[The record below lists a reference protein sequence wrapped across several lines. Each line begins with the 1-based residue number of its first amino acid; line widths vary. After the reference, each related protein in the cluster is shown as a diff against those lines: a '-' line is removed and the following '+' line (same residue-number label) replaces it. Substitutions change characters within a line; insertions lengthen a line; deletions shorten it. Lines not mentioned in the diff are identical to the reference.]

1 MSISIPDKAM
11 FLSDVLTLLFILTV
25 SGITLNYR
33 KKFIER
39 LPHLKKF
46 YDLILLS
53 FTIALAG
60 NFLDVAD
67 EFEINGHYLKS
78 VVLNQI
84 ESWLFAISIG
94 IISVGWIITLK
105 TITSS
110 KVKIPLVKME
120 SNKKHAVHI
129 DPGLYLCTDDEA
141 CNVLFASLLR
151 QQPGLLISRNPPN
164 IARDNIGV
172 DKVPILWITKVENT
186 NAVHPT
192 NLAYLLHTLITFF
205 EDQNIPKVVLLE
217 GIEYL
222 ILENGFPAIF
232 KFLATLKDY
241 ALLNNSVVLVPIESR
256 AHNEKELNMLLREF
270 EIIS

>member
-1 MSISIPDKAM
+1 MSISIPDKTM
-11 FLSDVLTLLFILTV
+11 FLSDVLTLLFILLV

-33 KKFIER
+33 KKFIAR
-39 LPHLKKF
+39 FPPLKKF
-46 YDLILLS
+46 YDLILMS
-53 FTIALAG
+53 FTIALVG

-67 EFEINGHYLKS
+67 EFEINGYYIKS
-78 VVLNQI
+78 TLLSQI

-105 TITSS
+105 TITSN
-110 KVKIPLVKME
+110 KARVPLVKVE
-120 SNKKHAVHI
+120 DKGKHVVHV

-141 CNVLFASLLR
+141 CNALFASLLR
-151 QQPGLLISRNPPN
+151 QQPGLLVSRSPPN
-164 IARDNIGV
+164 IARDSIGV
-172 DKVPILWITKVENT
+172 DKVPVLWITKVENA

-222 ILENGFPAIF
+222 VLENGFPAIF
-232 KFLATLKDY
+232 KFLTTLKDY
-241 ALLNNSVVLVPIESR
+241 ALLNNSIVLVPIESR

-270 EIIS
+270 EVLS